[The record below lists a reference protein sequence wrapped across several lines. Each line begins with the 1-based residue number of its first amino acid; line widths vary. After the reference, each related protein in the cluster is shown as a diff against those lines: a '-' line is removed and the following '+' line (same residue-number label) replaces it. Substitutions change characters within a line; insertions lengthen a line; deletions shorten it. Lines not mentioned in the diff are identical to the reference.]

1 MDARKRM
8 LVILGLGALANAA
21 WVGLFLILWIGT
33 WGMEG
38 TRQSQ
43 DYGMIIF
50 VISWP
55 LIEVLVSLVWVA
67 LSKTRY
73 RNSKYRTAGDA
84 IAVATLILPPI
95 LYYWAL
101 SSGALGNEFFYFCLI
116 IIGIPFFGHWTA
128 RVLWTIQKE
137 QAATATT
144 F

>member
-8 LVILGLGALANAA
+8 LVILSLSTLANAA

-38 TRQSQ
+38 TRQSR
-43 DYGMIIF
+43 DDGTIIF

-55 LIEVLVSLVWVA
+55 LIEVLISLVWVA

-84 IAVATLILPPI
+84 IAVATLILPPT

-101 SSGALGNEFFYFCLI
+101 SSGALVNEDFFSYVI
-116 IIGIPFFGHWTA
+116 MIGIPFLGRWTA
-128 RVLWTIQKE
+128 RILWTIQKE